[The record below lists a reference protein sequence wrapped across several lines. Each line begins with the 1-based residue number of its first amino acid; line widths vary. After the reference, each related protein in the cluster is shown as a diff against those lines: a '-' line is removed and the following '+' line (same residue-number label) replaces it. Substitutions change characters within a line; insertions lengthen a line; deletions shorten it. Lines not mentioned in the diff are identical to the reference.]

1 MPDALTDAAS
11 IEIKDAIYVSATR
24 QLRIQTEAAD
34 ILGRESILITG
45 TKTKISGEVWRLFN
59 RAIPALRFRTAMK
72 ASDMIRAALTF
83 PLSMTDLVTKTI
95 MHLPEILR
103 PTVISLA
110 EDEPATAIRD
120 INVFLDTFKMP
131 TIGVY
136 LENSTVQYDLRRFQK
151 NTLIV
156 DADLGDISD
165 DVVRDFLIHMA
176 APRPVLRLRLYTE
189 GIGVPESHHRQI
201 WHQHN
206 GKLGRTR
213 HPEIYT
219 GLILVDVA
227 AGFIGRTIRHP
238 ALYPCASGA
247 GAYRA
252 GRTTTPI
259 ALLRES
265 GGLAICGRH
274 GGIVPLV
281 SRDI

>member
-1 MPDALTDAAS
+1 
-11 IEIKDAIYVSATR
+11 
-24 QLRIQTEAAD
+24 
-34 ILGRESILITG
+34 
-45 TKTKISGEVWRLFN
+45 
-59 RAIPALRFRTAMK
+59 
-72 ASDMIRAALTF
+72 MIRAALTF

-110 EDEPATAIRD
+110 EDEPATAIGD

-176 APRPVLRLRLYTE
+176 APRPFFGFACTQEELEYRNRITVKFGINIMESWVGRDTRRYIPGLYWWT
-189 GIGVPESHHRQI
+189 
-201 WHQHN
+201 
-206 GKLGRTR
+206 LLA
-213 HPEIYT
+213 
-219 GLILVDVA
+219 GL
-227 AGFIGRTIRHP
+227 IGRTTRHP
-238 ALYPCASGA
+238 ALYTCASGT

>member
-1 MPDALTDAAS
+1 
-11 IEIKDAIYVSATR
+11 
-24 QLRIQTEAAD
+24 
-34 ILGRESILITG
+34 
-45 TKTKISGEVWRLFN
+45 
-59 RAIPALRFRTAMK
+59 
-72 ASDMIRAALTF
+72 MIRAALTF

-110 EDEPATAIRD
+110 EDEPATAIGD

-136 LENSTVQYDLRRFQK
+136 LENSIVQHDLRRFQK

-165 DVVRDFLIHMA
+165 DLVRDFLIHMA
-176 APRPVLRLRLYTE
+176 APRPFFGFACTQEELEYRNRITVKF
-189 GIGVPESHHRQI
+189 GINIMES
-201 WHQHN
+201 WV
-206 GKLGRTR
+206 GRDT
-213 HPEIYT
+213 PEIYT

-227 AGFIGRTIRHP
+227 AGFIGRTTRRP
-238 ALYPCASGA
+238 ALYPCASGT

>member
-1 MPDALTDAAS
+1 
-11 IEIKDAIYVSATR
+11 
-24 QLRIQTEAAD
+24 
-34 ILGRESILITG
+34 
-45 TKTKISGEVWRLFN
+45 
-59 RAIPALRFRTAMK
+59 
-72 ASDMIRAALTF
+72 MIRAALTF

-110 EDEPATAIRD
+110 EDEPATAIGD

-176 APRPVLRLRLYTE
+176 APRPFFGFACTQEELEYRNRITVKF
-189 GIGVPESHHRQI
+189 GINM
-201 WHQHN
+201 HQHN
-206 GKLGRTR
+206 RKLGRTR

-219 GLILVDVA
+219 GLILLDVA
-227 AGFIGRTIRHP
+227 AGFIGRTTRHP
-238 ALYPCASGA
+238 ALYPCASGT

>member
-1 MPDALTDAAS
+1 
-11 IEIKDAIYVSATR
+11 
-24 QLRIQTEAAD
+24 
-34 ILGRESILITG
+34 
-45 TKTKISGEVWRLFN
+45 
-59 RAIPALRFRTAMK
+59 MK

-110 EDEPATAIRD
+110 EDEPATAIGD

-176 APRPVLRLRLYTE
+176 APRPFFGFACTQKELEYRNRITTNLASTPWKAGSDVTPGDIYRVY
-189 GIGVPESHHRQI
+189 IG
-201 WHQHN
+201 
-206 GKLGRTR
+206 GRCCRPHWPSNTASR
-213 HPEIYT
+213 S
-219 GLILVDVA
+219 LSSWSVA
-227 AGFIGRTIRHP
+227 GT
-238 ALYPCASGA
+238 
-247 GAYRA
+247 YRA
-252 GRTTTPI
+252 GRTSSIYCVSTTSRRI
-259 ALLRES
+259 
-265 GGLAICGRH
+265 GVGGRH
-274 GGIVPLV
+274 GGIVPFV
-281 SRDI
+281 SRHI

>member
-1 MPDALTDAAS
+1 
-11 IEIKDAIYVSATR
+11 
-24 QLRIQTEAAD
+24 
-34 ILGRESILITG
+34 
-45 TKTKISGEVWRLFN
+45 
-59 RAIPALRFRTAMK
+59 
-72 ASDMIRAALTF
+72 
-83 PLSMTDLVTKTI
+83 
-95 MHLPEILR
+95 
-103 PTVISLA
+103 
-110 EDEPATAIRD
+110 
-120 INVFLDTFKMP
+120 MP

-176 APRPVLRLRLYTE
+176 AAPVLRLRLYTG
-189 GIGVPESHHRQI
+189 GIGVPEAHHRQI

-227 AGFIGRTIRHP
+227 AGFIGRTTRHP
-238 ALYPCASGA
+238 ALYPCASGT